1 MALSPPPTSH
11 LRVSVGLHL
20 THVSQ
25 LLLLLKPHGHL
36 SLAPAVAAVPAVAA
50 SPSIPARNIKT
61 CNKVLNLLSSNS
73 MASSGAEFYHFH
85 IHQVCPSVFNKQP
98 SLNVSCYT
106 PELTIISCVIVY
118 FWCKYVLLR
127 MTVFGGVVVHSA
139 DGRIQW
145 RFMMK
150 EINKGSLYPPEQ
162 SWYITHHRQ
171 VFKVDCFTTNS
182 QGHFSLEDCH
192 NFMWNSAAQNMI
204 IESCSNDNK
213 SNTVDQN

>member
-1 MALSPPPTSH
+1 
-11 LRVSVGLHL
+11 
-20 THVSQ
+20 
-25 LLLLLKPHGHL
+25 
-36 SLAPAVAAVPAVAA
+36 
-50 SPSIPARNIKT
+50 
-61 CNKVLNLLSSNS
+61 
-73 MASSGAEFYHFH
+73 MASSGAEFNHFH

-162 SWYITHHRQ
+162 SWYITHHCQ

-182 QGHFSLEDCH
+182 QGHFSLEDCQ

-213 SNTVDQN
+213 SNTVDQNKKLGSGSKLKHFWSTAEASLWEKNCCCEYIHKSADFTCFCLQATHASNKTSLLDGNCNFLCTLVSLKDNHLD